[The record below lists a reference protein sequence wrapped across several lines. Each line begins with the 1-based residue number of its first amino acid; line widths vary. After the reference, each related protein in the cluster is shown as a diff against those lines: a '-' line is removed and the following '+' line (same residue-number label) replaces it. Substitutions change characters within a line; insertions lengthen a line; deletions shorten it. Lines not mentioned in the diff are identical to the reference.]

1 MRKNNIIIAA
11 CLLVAVLAVTGC
23 WAITKGHSEA
33 DPTPN
38 QYANTLTSP
47 PLPQS
52 LTFAGE
58 EVPLDVYWVREALD
72 RELVI
77 NCYQHSKTLRI
88 LKLSSRVFP
97 TVEKILKEEGVPD
110 DFKYLC
116 VAESG
121 LENVTSPANAG
132 GYWQFIPSTAK
143 VYGLE
148 VGTDVDERCHL
159 EKATRAACK
168 YLKKMKN
175 QFGSWTMAA
184 AGYNRGDGGL
194 QAAVDDQKVHN
205 YWDLWL
211 NSETSRYVYRI
222 LSFKLIFE
230 NPQAY
235 GVAICPAQMYPPI
248 ETKTVKVTTSP
259 AFRRGAPRHL
269 PRAPQP
275 QPVDPQQQAHCRLRQ
290 VLRDRPP
297 RASQVPLPRP
307 PQILRQPVFEPRRER
322 VRDSARR
329 LSVWRCLRP
338 RRHTGVSWRFRSPL
352 SRL

>member
-1 MRKNNIIIAA
+1 MTKTHNLFRMKKNLITIAVSV
-11 CLLVAVLAVTGC
+11 LTAVLAASGC

-88 LKLSSRVFP
+88 IKLSGRVFP
-97 TVEKILKEEGVPD
+97 IIEKILKEEGVPE

-159 EKATRAACK
+159 EKSTRAACK

-194 QAAVDDQKVHN
+194 QAAVNDQQVQN
-205 YWDLWL
+205 YWDMWL
-211 NSETSRYVYRI
+211 NNETSRYVYRI
-222 LSFKLIFE
+222 LAFKLIFE
-230 NPQAY
+230 NPQEY
-235 GVAICPAQMYPPI
+235 GVKICPAQMYHPV
-248 ETKTVKVTTSP
+248 ETKTVKVATSIP
-259 AFRRGAPRHL
+259 SL
-269 PRAPQP
+269 PRFAEEHHVTYRELRNLNPWIRNNKLTVATGKSYEIEIP
-275 QPVDPQQQAHCRLRQ
+275 KKPKSSYRDLLKHCDNPYLN
-290 VLRDRPP
+290 LGTS
-297 RASQVPLPRP
+297 AS
-307 PQILRQPVFEPRRER
+307 E
-322 VRDSARR
+322 
-329 LSVWRCLRP
+329 
-338 RRHTGVSWRFRSPL
+338 
-352 SRL
+352 

>member
-1 MRKNNIIIAA
+1 MSKPNNPFTMRKNNIIIAA

-23 WAITKGHSEA
+23 WAITKGHHEA

-52 LTFAGE
+52 LSFAGE

-121 LENVTSPANAG
+121 LENVSSPANAG

-211 NSETSRYVYRI
+211 NSENSRYVYRI

-248 ETKTVKVTTSP
+248 ETKTVKVTTSI
-259 AFRRGAPRHL
+259 ASL
-269 PRAPQP
+269 PRFAEEHHVTYRELRNLNPWIRNNKLTVASGKSYDIAL
-275 QPVDPQQQAHCRLRQ
+275 PVHPKSHYRDLLKHCDNPYLN
-290 VLRDRPP
+290 LG
-297 RASQVPLPRP
+297 AS
-307 PQILRQPVFEPRRER
+307 E
-322 VRDSARR
+322 
-329 LSVWRCLRP
+329 
-338 RRHTGVSWRFRSPL
+338 
-352 SRL
+352 

>member
-1 MRKNNIIIAA
+1 MRKNLIIIAVCMVA
-11 CLLVAVLAVTGC
+11 AVLAATGC
-23 WAITKGHSEA
+23 WAINKSHDEP

-38 QYANTLTSP
+38 QYANTITAP
-47 PLPQS
+47 PVPQS
-52 LTFAGE
+52 MTFAGE

-72 RELVI
+72 RELII

-88 LKLSSRVFP
+88 IKLSSRIFP
-97 TVEKILKEEGVPD
+97 VIEKILKEEGVPD

-121 LENVTSPANAG
+121 LENVTSPAKAG

-148 VGTDVDERCHL
+148 VSTDVDERCHL
-159 EKATRAACK
+159 EKSPRAACR

-194 QAAVDDQKVHN
+194 QAAVDDQQVHN
-205 YWDLWL
+205 YWDIWL

-230 NPQAY
+230 NPKAY
-235 GVAICPAQMYPPI
+235 GVTICPSQMYHPV
-248 ETKTVKVTTSP
+248 ETKTVTVTSTIPS
-259 AFRRGAPRHL
+259 L
-269 PRAPQP
+269 PRFAEEHHITYRELRNLNPWINNNRLTVASGKSYKIEIP
-275 QPVDPQQQAHCRLRQ
+275 TTPKAYYRDLYKHCENPYLNIG
-290 VLRDRPP
+290 
-297 RASQVPLPRP
+297 SG
-307 PQILRQPVFEPRRER
+307 E
-322 VRDSARR
+322 
-329 LSVWRCLRP
+329 
-338 RRHTGVSWRFRSPL
+338 
-352 SRL
+352 

>member
-1 MRKNNIIIAA
+1 MSKPNNPFTMRKNNIIIAA

-23 WAITKGHSEA
+23 WAITKGHDEA

-52 LTFAGE
+52 LSFAGE

-159 EKATRAACK
+159 EKATRAAGK

-248 ETKTVKVTTSP
+248 ETKTVKVTTSI
-259 AFRRGAPRHL
+259 ASL
-269 PRAPQP
+269 PRFAEEHHVTYRELRNLNPWIRNNKLTVASGKSYDIAL
-275 QPVDPQQQAHCRLRQ
+275 PVHPKSDY
-290 VLRDRPP
+290 RDLLKSCDNPYLNLG
-297 RASQVPLPRP
+297 AN
-307 PQILRQPVFEPRRER
+307 E
-322 VRDSARR
+322 
-329 LSVWRCLRP
+329 
-338 RRHTGVSWRFRSPL
+338 
-352 SRL
+352 

>member
-1 MRKNNIIIAA
+1 MSKPNNPFTMRKNNIIIAA

-52 LTFAGE
+52 LSFAGE
-58 EVPLDVYWVREALD
+58 EVPMDVYWVREALD

-248 ETKTVKVTTSP
+248 ETKTVKVTTSI
-259 AFRRGAPRHL
+259 ASL
-269 PRAPQP
+269 PRFAEEHHVTYRELRNLNPWIRNNKLTVASGKSYDIAL
-275 QPVDPQQQAHCRLRQ
+275 PVHPKSDY
-290 VLRDRPP
+290 RDLLKSCDNPYLNLG
-297 RASQVPLPRP
+297 AN
-307 PQILRQPVFEPRRER
+307 E
-322 VRDSARR
+322 
-329 LSVWRCLRP
+329 
-338 RRHTGVSWRFRSPL
+338 
-352 SRL
+352 

>member
-1 MRKNNIIIAA
+1 MSKPNNPFTMRKNNIIIAA

-52 LTFAGE
+52 LSFAGE

-248 ETKTVKVTTSP
+248 ETKTVKVTTSI
-259 AFRRGAPRHL
+259 ASL
-269 PRAPQP
+269 PRFAEEHHVTYRELRNLNPWIRNNKLTVASGKSYDIAL
-275 QPVDPQQQAHCRLRQ
+275 PVHPKSDY
-290 VLRDRPP
+290 RDLLKSCDNPYLNLG
-297 RASQVPLPRP
+297 AN
-307 PQILRQPVFEPRRER
+307 E
-322 VRDSARR
+322 
-329 LSVWRCLRP
+329 
-338 RRHTGVSWRFRSPL
+338 
-352 SRL
+352 

>member
-1 MRKNNIIIAA
+1 M
-11 CLLVAVLAVTGC
+11 
-23 WAITKGHSEA
+23 
-33 DPTPN
+33 
-38 QYANTLTSP
+38 
-47 PLPQS
+47 
-52 LTFAGE
+52 
-58 EVPLDVYWVREALD
+58 REALD

-248 ETKTVKVTTSP
+248 ETKTVKVTTSI
-259 AFRRGAPRHL
+259 ASL
-269 PRAPQP
+269 PRFAEEHHVTYRELRNLNPWIRNNKLTVASGKSYDIAL
-275 QPVDPQQQAHCRLRQ
+275 PVHPKSDYRALLKHCDNPYLN
-290 VLRDRPP
+290 LG
-297 RASQVPLPRP
+297 AS
-307 PQILRQPVFEPRRER
+307 E
-322 VRDSARR
+322 
-329 LSVWRCLRP
+329 
-338 RRHTGVSWRFRSPL
+338 
-352 SRL
+352 

>member
-1 MRKNNIIIAA
+1 MSKPNNPFTMRKNNIIIAA

-52 LTFAGE
+52 LSFAGE

-88 LKLSSRVFP
+88 FKLSSRVFP

-248 ETKTVKVTTSP
+248 ETKTVKVTTSI
-259 AFRRGAPRHL
+259 ASL
-269 PRAPQP
+269 PRFAEEHHVTYRELRNLNPWIRNNKLTVASGKSYDIAL
-275 QPVDPQQQAHCRLRQ
+275 PVHPKSHY
-290 VLRDRPP
+290 RDLLKGCDNPYLNLG
-297 RASQVPLPRP
+297 AS
-307 PQILRQPVFEPRRER
+307 E
-322 VRDSARR
+322 
-329 LSVWRCLRP
+329 
-338 RRHTGVSWRFRSPL
+338 
-352 SRL
+352 

>member
-1 MRKNNIIIAA
+1 MSKPNNPFTMRKNNIIIAA

-23 WAITKGHSEA
+23 WAITKGHHEA

-248 ETKTVKVTTSP
+248 ETKTVKVTTSI
-259 AFRRGAPRHL
+259 ASL
-269 PRAPQP
+269 PRFAEEHHVTYRELRNLNPWIRNNKLTVASGKSYDIAL
-275 QPVDPQQQAHCRLRQ
+275 PVHPKSHY
-290 VLRDRPP
+290 
-297 RASQVPLPRP
+297 RALLKGCDNPYLNLGAS
-307 PQILRQPVFEPRRER
+307 E
-322 VRDSARR
+322 
-329 LSVWRCLRP
+329 
-338 RRHTGVSWRFRSPL
+338 
-352 SRL
+352 

>member
-1 MRKNNIIIAA
+1 MSKPNNPFTMRKNNIIIAA

-23 WAITKGHSEA
+23 WAITKGHHEA

-52 LTFAGE
+52 LSFAGE

-121 LENVTSPANAG
+121 LENVSSPANAG

-168 YLKKMKN
+168 YLKKI
-175 QFGSWTMAA
+175 A
-184 AGYNRGDGGL
+184 
-194 QAAVDDQKVHN
+194 
-205 YWDLWL
+205 
-211 NSETSRYVYRI
+211 TSIASSPSSSSSRTRRPTAWPSVPRRCI
-222 LSFKLIFE
+222 LPS
-230 NPQAY
+230 
-235 GVAICPAQMYPPI
+235 
-248 ETKTVKVTTSP
+248 
-259 AFRRGAPRHL
+259 R
-269 PRAPQP
+269 
-275 QPVDPQQQAHCRLRQ
+275 
-290 VLRDRPP
+290 
-297 RASQVPLPRP
+297 PRP
-307 PQILRQPVFEPRRER
+307 
-322 VRDSARR
+322 
-329 LSVWRCLRP
+329 
-338 RRHTGVSWRFRSPL
+338 
-352 SRL
+352 SR

>member
-1 MRKNNIIIAA
+1 MSKPNNPFTMRKNNIIIAA

-23 WAITKGHSEA
+23 WAITKGHDEA

-52 LTFAGE
+52 LSFAGE

-248 ETKTVKVTTSP
+248 ETKTVKVTTSI
-259 AFRRGAPRHL
+259 ASL
-269 PRAPQP
+269 PRFAEEHHVTYRELRNLNPWIRNNKLTVASGKSYDIAL
-275 QPVDPQQQAHCRLRQ
+275 PVHPKSDY
-290 VLRDRPP
+290 RDLLKSCDNPYLNLG
-297 RASQVPLPRP
+297 AN
-307 PQILRQPVFEPRRER
+307 E
-322 VRDSARR
+322 
-329 LSVWRCLRP
+329 
-338 RRHTGVSWRFRSPL
+338 
-352 SRL
+352 

>member
-1 MRKNNIIIAA
+1 MYIFAIQKNSTANMKKSLIIIGV
-11 CLLVAVLAVTGC
+11 CLLTVVVTIGGC
-23 WAITKGHSEA
+23 WAITKGGTEG
-33 DPTPN
+33 DPIPN

-47 PLPQS
+47 PVPQS
-52 LTFAGE
+52 MTFAGE
-58 EVPLDVYWVREALD
+58 EVPLEVYWVREALD
-72 RELVI
+72 RELIV
-77 NCYQHSKTLRI
+77 NCYQHSKTIRI
-88 LKLSSRVFP
+88 LKLSSRYFP
-97 TVEKILKEEGVPD
+97 TIEKILKEEGVPD

-148 VGTDVDERCHL
+148 ISNDVDERCHL
-159 EKATRAACK
+159 EKATRAACR

-194 QAAVDDQKVHN
+194 QAAVDDQRQKS

-211 NSETSRYVYRI
+211 NSETSRYLYRI

-235 GVAICPAQMYPPI
+235 GVKICPAQMYHPV
-248 ETKTVKVTTSP
+248 ETKTVRVTSSI
-259 AFRRGAPRHL
+259 ASL
-269 PRAPQP
+269 PRFAEEHHVTYRELRNLNPWIRNNRLTVVSGKSYEIELP
-275 QPVDPQQQAHCRLRQ
+275 KKPKASYRDLYKHCENPYLN
-290 VLRDRPP
+290 LG
-297 RASQVPLPRP
+297 SS
-307 PQILRQPVFEPRRER
+307 E
-322 VRDSARR
+322 
-329 LSVWRCLRP
+329 
-338 RRHTGVSWRFRSPL
+338 
-352 SRL
+352 